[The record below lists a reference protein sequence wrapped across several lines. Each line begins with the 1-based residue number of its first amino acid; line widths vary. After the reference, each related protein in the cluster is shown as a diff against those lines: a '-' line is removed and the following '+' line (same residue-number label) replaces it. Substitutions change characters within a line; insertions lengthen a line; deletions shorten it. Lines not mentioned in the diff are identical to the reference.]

1 MNMKHAKSP
10 CCRAQIRRFGGR
22 RRQCIHCKKT
32 WTLRPKKRGRPSIRI
47 SQAILKK
54 VFLQSYTLRQLTSK
68 RLRVDL
74 PAFRYRFRQ
83 ALHRF
88 VARPCPQS
96 LPPGPL
102 VLLADGLWFKF
113 GGKPWILYL
122 AALKSCSGNRAVFL
136 DPLLLPGKEG
146 ASKWKQVLDAIPA
159 KVQLRIQA
167 IVVDNLRGMQLLA
180 NRRGWVL
187 QLCQFH
193 LLLKLQ
199 IFHRGQRY
207 ALQGGEVRREIEHLV
222 RSAISVP
229 KGPRL
234 TDTMK
239 RLHRLSH
246 TDCGTV
252 RIQAMVMEFVECID
266 YYRSCQTYPKLGLPA
281 TNNTVESMG
290 RIVREMFR
298 RNRAGSNPQSLLLW
312 ATAFTRLR
320 PEIVCNGKNVN
331 R

>member
-1 MNMKHAKSP
+1 MKHAKSP
-10 CCRAQIRRFGGR
+10 CCRARIRRFGGR
-22 RRQCIHCKKT
+22 RRQCTNCKKT

-47 SQAILKK
+47 SQAILNK
-54 VFLQSYTLRQLTSK
+54 VFLQSYTLRQLASK
-68 RLRVDL
+68 RSRVGL

-96 LPPGPL
+96 LPLGPL

-113 GGKPWILYL
+113 EGRPWVLYL
-122 AALKSCSGNRAVFL
+122 AALKSCSSNRAVFL

-146 ASKWKQVLDAIPA
+146 ASKWKKVLDAIPA
-159 KVQLRIQA
+159 KAKVRIRA

-199 IFHRGQRY
+199 IFHRGLRY
-207 ALQGGEVRREIEHLV
+207 ALRGGQVRREIDQLV
-222 RSAISVP
+222 RSALSLPV
-229 KGPRL
+229 GPRL
-234 TDTMK
+234 TKTMK
-239 RLHRLSH
+239 RLDRLSH
-246 TDCGTV
+246 DDCGTV
-252 RIQAMVMEFVECID
+252 RIQAMVKEFVECID
-266 YYRSCQTYPKLGLPA
+266 YYRSCRTYPKLGLPA
-281 TNNTVESMG
+281 TNNAVESMG

-298 RNRAGSNPQSLLLW
+298 RNRAGSNPRSLLLW
-312 ATAFTRLR
+312 ATAFTRLKS
-320 PEIVCNGKNVN
+320 EIVCNAQNFN